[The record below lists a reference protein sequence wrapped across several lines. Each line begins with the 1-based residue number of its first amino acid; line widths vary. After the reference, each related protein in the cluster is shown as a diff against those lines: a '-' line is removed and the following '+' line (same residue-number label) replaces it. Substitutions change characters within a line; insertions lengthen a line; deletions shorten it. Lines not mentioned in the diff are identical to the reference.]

1 LKLGTPLNY
10 FYLKVMKDDLIEPSG
25 DFHIPFCDFRPLAE
39 QGAAAN
45 P

>member
-1 LKLGTPLNY
+1 
-10 FYLKVMKDDLIEPSG
+10 MKGDLIEPGG
-25 DFHIPFCDFRPLAE
+25 DFHTPFCDFRLLAE